1 MILDS
6 RKSAPPVSTGR
17 GFYFKVS
24 LVLYKEDI
32 MLEESFSELELTR
45 LQKLREMEENGIP
58 PYPTRAEQTH
68 TSKEAIDAF
77 LEGEEQSEET
87 PINVT
92 LAGRIRALRPMGK
105 IAFAHIDDRDG
116 RIQLF
121 FRINDLGEEKMAEL
135 DDYYDLGDFI
145 QASGHM
151 FRTRRGEVT
160 LYVEDFK
167 MLAKALRPLPAAKDE
182 VVDGEVLRHA
192 KLTDPET
199 RYRQRYVD
207 LAVNPDVQEI
217 FKIRAATLRSL
228 RDFLDEHNFI
238 EVETPILQPIYGGAA
253 AQPFITHH
261 NQLHQDLYL
270 RISFELYLKRLLV
283 GGLERVYEIG
293 RDFRNEGVSYKHNPE
308 FTQLEFYWAYADYKE
323 VMDLTEQMIAFS
335 ANQVLG
341 TTKITYDN
349 QEIDLA
355 PPWKRIEL
363 RQAILDATGIDIED
377 HPSAESLEAV
387 MEAKNLNPKPGSTR
401 GKLIDSII
409 GDLLEPN
416 YMQPTFLY
424 NYPRDISPLAK
435 SKPNDPSTVERFEGF
450 VGGMELCN
458 AFTEL
463 NDPLDQ
469 EQRFLEMG
477 RAYADDDEEQ
487 HPMDD
492 DYLNALSYGMP
503 PAGGFGIGVDR
514 LVMLLSG
521 RRSIR
526 EVILFPH
533 LRSISEDD

>member
-1 MILDS
+1 LP
-6 RKSAPPVSTGR
+6 RPAR
-17 GFYFKVS
+17 
-24 LVLYKEDI
+24 LVGVFIYQIEEGI
-32 MLEESFSELELTR
+32 MLEDSFSDLEHSR
-45 LQKLREMEENGIP
+45 LKKLRALEAQGIQP
-58 PYPTRAEQTH
+58 FPTRAEQTH
-68 TSKEAIDAF
+68 TSQEAIQAF
-77 LEGEEQSEET
+77 ITSESENDET
-87 PINVT
+87 PVKVT

-105 IAFAHIDDRDG
+105 LAFAHIQDRDG
-116 RIQLF
+116 RVQLF
-121 FRINDLGEEKMAEL
+121 FRVNDLGEDKLAEL
-135 DDYYDLGDFI
+135 DAFYDLGDFI
-145 QASGHM
+145 QASGYM
-151 FRTRRGEVT
+151 FRTKRGEVS

-182 VVDGEVLRHA
+182 VVDGEIVRHA
-192 KLTDPET
+192 TLSDPET

-217 FKIRAATLRSL
+217 FKIRSATVRSL
-228 RDFLDEHNFI
+228 QKFLDDHDFI

-308 FTQLEFYWAYADYKE
+308 FTQLEFYWAYADYLE
-323 VMDLTEQMIAFS
+323 VMDFAEQMVAY
-335 ANQVLG
+335 AAQQVLG
-341 TTKITYDN
+341 TTKVTYDGH
-349 QEIDLA
+349 QIDLA
-355 PPWKRIEL
+355 PPWQRVEL
-363 RQAILDATGIDIED
+363 RQAILDGTRIDID
-377 HPSAESLEAV
+377 QHCTAEALEIA
-387 MEAKNLNPKPGSTR
+387 MTAKDIKLKPGSTR
-401 GKLIDSII
+401 GKLIETLISDF
-409 GDLLEPN
+409 LEPN
-416 YMQPTFLY
+416 CIQPTFLY

-435 SKPNDPSTVERFEGF
+435 SKPGDPTIVERFEGF

-469 EQRFLEMG
+469 EQRFIEMG

-492 DYLNALSYGMP
+492 DFLNALSYGMP

-514 LVMLLSG
+514 LMMLFSG
-521 RRSIR
+521 RRNIR

-533 LRSISEDD
+533 LRSLVDEEKD

>member
-1 MILDS
+1 
-6 RKSAPPVSTGR
+6 
-17 GFYFKVS
+17 
-24 LVLYKEDI
+24 
-32 MLEESFSELELTR
+32 MLEDSFSELEQTR
-45 LQKLREMEENGIP
+45 LEKLHKMEAEGIA

-68 TSKEAIDAF
+68 TSKAAIEAFEKAEAAGD
-77 LEGEEQSEET
+77 ET
-87 PINVT
+87 PVEVS
-92 LAGRIRALRPMGK
+92 LAGRIRSLRTMGK
-105 IAFAHIDDRDG
+105 IAFAHIDDRAG

-135 DDYYDLGDFI
+135 SEYYDLGDFI

-151 FRTRRGEVT
+151 FRTKRGEIT

-182 VVDGEVLRHA
+182 VVDGEVVRHA
-192 KLTDPET
+192 TLSDPET

-207 LAVNPDVQEI
+207 LAVNPDVQSI
-217 FKIRAATLRSL
+217 FKIRAATIRALRQ
-228 RDFLDEHNFI
+228 FLDSHDFI

-253 AQPFITHH
+253 AKPFTTYH
-261 NQLHQDLYL
+261 NQLHQDLFL

-293 RDFRNEGVSYKHNPE
+293 RDFRNEGVSFKHNPE
-308 FTQLEFYWAYADYKE
+308 FTQLEFYWAYADYLQ
-323 VMDLTEQMIAFS
+323 VMELTEQMVSFA
-335 ANQVLG
+335 AQQVLG
-341 TTKITYDN
+341 TTKITFDDK
-349 QEIDLA
+349 EVDLA
-355 PPWKRIEL
+355 PPWNRVEL
-363 RQAILDATGIDIED
+363 RQGILDATGIDIEA
-377 HPSAESLEAV
+377 HKTAESLEAA
-387 MEAKNLNPKPGSTR
+387 MAEKELKPKPGAPR
-401 GKLIDSII
+401 GKLIDALI
-409 GDLLEPN
+409 GDFLEPN
-416 YMQPTFLY
+416 FTQPTFLY

-435 SKPNDPSTVERFEGF
+435 NKPGDPTIVERFEGF

-477 RAYADDDEEQ
+477 RDYESEDEER

-503 PAGGFGIGVDR
+503 PAGGFGIGIDR
-514 LVMLLSG
+514 LVMLFSG
-521 RRSIR
+521 KRSIR

-533 LRSISEDD
+533 LRSLADEETE

>member
-1 MILDS
+1 
-6 RKSAPPVSTGR
+6 
-17 GFYFKVS
+17 
-24 LVLYKEDI
+24 
-32 MLEESFSELELTR
+32 
-45 LQKLREMEENGIP
+45 
-58 PYPTRAEQTH
+58 
-68 TSKEAIDAF
+68 
-77 LEGEEQSEET
+77 
-87 PINVT
+87 
-92 LAGRIRALRPMGK
+92 IRALRPMGK

-121 FRINDLGEEKMAEL
+121 FRINDLGEEKMEML
-135 DDYYDLGDFI
+135 SDYFDLGDFI

-151 FRTRRGEVT
+151 FRTRRGEVS

-167 MLAKALRPLPAAKDE
+167 MLAKALRHLPAAKDE
-182 VVDGEVLRHA
+182 VVDGEILRHA
-192 KLTDPET
+192 KLSDPET

-207 LAVNPDVQEI
+207 LAVNPEVQEI

-228 RDFLDEHNFI
+228 RDYLDSHDFI

-253 AQPFITHH
+253 AQPFTTHH

-308 FTQLEFYWAYADYKE
+308 FTQLEFYWAYADYQE
-323 VMDLTEQMIAFS
+323 VMHFTEEMIAF
-335 ANQVLG
+335 AAEQVLG
-341 TTKITYDN
+341 STKITFDN
-349 QEIDLA
+349 QEIDLS
-355 PPWKRIEL
+355 PPWRRVEL
-363 RQAILDATGIDIED
+363 RQGILDATGIDIDEYPD
-377 HPSAESLEAV
+377 AQSLEAA
-387 MEAKNLNPKPGSTR
+387 MKEKNLNPKPGSTR

-409 GDLLEPN
+409 GDFLEPN
-416 YMQPTFLY
+416 CIQPTFIY

-435 SKPNDPSTVERFEGF
+435 SKPGDPSTVERFEGF

-458 AFTEL
+458 AFSEL

-503 PAGGFGIGVDR
+503 PAGGFGIGIDR
-514 LVMLLSG
+514 LMMLFSG

-533 LRSISEDD
+533 LRSLSQDE